1 MLVPPGYWAPKTMGV
16 VTEADN
22 AAFPGL
28 RRVAVVSPPG
38 HTWRKATKAPHARYW
53 WPSAPTGWVPVSS
66 ITCETTVARLNRSAG
81 RGRRSSDRGIPQVP
95 IAGVDDRLAREEADL
110 VAQVAAGDIGAPV
123 AELYRRYADRLYR
136 FGLRALG
143 NPGLAEEMVQECFV
157 RLWRT
162 AGRFDAERG
171 SVAAYLFVIARSVA
185 SDVRRRPSS
194 RPLVPVE
201 DVQLPPQADSV
212 DRILE
217 SVIVREGLDAL
228 SPAHQE
234 VLRLVHEEGLTQ
246 SQIAQRLRLPLGT
259 VKTRL
264 FHGLRALRAALIERG
279 FDATT

>member
-1 MLVPPGYWAPKTMGV
+1 M
-16 VTEADN
+16 
-22 AAFPGL
+22 
-28 RRVAVVSPPG
+28 S
-38 HTWRKATKAPHARYW
+38 
-53 WPSAPTGWVPVSS
+53 
-66 ITCETTVARLNRSAG
+66 
-81 RGRRSSDRGIPQVP
+81 
-95 IAGVDDRLAREEADL
+95 IAGVDDRLAREEAEL

-123 AELYRRYADRLYR
+123 AELYRRYSDRLYR
-136 FGLRALG
+136 FGVQALG

-201 DVQLPPQADSV
+201 DIQLPPQADSV

-217 SVIVREGLDAL
+217 TLIVREGLSTL

-246 SQIAQRLRLPLGT
+246 SQIAKRLGLPLGT

-279 FDATT
+279 FDATA